1 MPAERRFDRPRKGRA
16 DKNDA
21 MHATEVE
28 RAIIAATALVSE
40 LGLVVGEAR
49 IVGNSNKLGLRLIP
63 CDVFARVAFSGRE
76 TFRSEIEIAWGLTEI
91 GSPVASLD
99 RRVEPRVFERDG
111 FAFTVWRHYE
121 QLGIDPSAASYAKAL
136 EDLHAGMA
144 QLDVVAPHFSD
155 RVGEAQRLLRSDER
169 TPGLEDT
176 DRELLLETL
185 RSCGSRIYGRSSREQ
200 LLHGEPHLG
209 NVLSTAAGLLF
220 IDFETCCR
228 GPVEFD
234 LAHVPEAVCDAY
246 SGADRE
252 LIQESRR
259 LVLAMVA
266 AWRWDIDDRF
276 PSGARTRPALLRAL
290 RAGPPWPT
298 LDVVMN
304 RESRF
309 SNGPVFG
316 NDARAAER

>member
-1 MPAERRFDRPRKGRA
+1 MAVGCPRTGGSTGPAKVRRA

-21 MHATEVE
+21 MHATEVA
-28 RAIIAATALVSE
+28 RAITATTALSSE

-49 IVGNSNKLGLRLIP
+49 IVGNSNKLGLWLLP
-63 CDVFARVAFSGRE
+63 CDVFARVAFSGQE
-76 TFRSEIEIAWGLTEI
+76 AFQFEIEIARGLTEI

-99 RRVEPRVFERDG
+99 TRVEPRVFERDG
-111 FAFTVWRHYE
+111 FAFTLWRHYK
-121 QLGIDPSAASYAKAL
+121 QPGIDPSAASYAKAL
-136 EDLHAGMA
+136 EGLHAGMA
-144 QLDVVAPHFSD
+144 QLDVVAQHFSD
-155 RVGEAQRLLRSDER
+155 RVSEAQRLLRSQDR
-169 TPGLEDT
+169 TPRLEDT

-185 RSCGSRIYGRSSREQ
+185 RSCGSRIYERSSREQ
-200 LLHGEPHLG
+200 LLHGEPHPG

-234 LAHVPEAVCDAY
+234 LAHVPEAVCETY
-246 SGADRE
+246 SAADPE

-266 AWRWDIDDRF
+266 AWRWDSDDQF
-276 PSGARTRPALLRAL
+276 PNGGRAGRALLRAL

-304 RESRF
+304 QET
-309 SNGPVFG
+309 
-316 NDARAAER
+316 

>member
-1 MPAERRFDRPRKGRA
+1 MPAEAADSIGAAKERRV
-16 DKNDA
+16 DKTDGMNR
-21 MHATEVE
+21 TEAE
-28 RAIIAATALVSE
+28 RAMTATTALSSE

-49 IVGNSNKLGLRLIP
+49 IVCNSNKLGLRLLP
-63 CDVFARVAFSGRE
+63 CDSFARVAVSGQE
-76 TFRSEIEIAWGLTEI
+76 AFRFEIEIAQRLSKN

-99 RRVEPRVFERDG
+99 TRVEPRVYERDG
-111 FAFTVWRHYE
+111 FAFTLWRHYE
-121 QLGIDPSAASYAKAL
+121 QPGIDPAAITYANAL
-136 EDLHAGMA
+136 ERLHGGMA
-144 QLDVVAPHFSD
+144 QLDVVAPHFGD
-155 RVGEAQRLLRSDER
+155 RVSEAEQLLRSHDR
-169 TPGLEDT
+169 TPRLEDT

-185 RSCGSRIYGRSSREQ
+185 RSCGRRIHERSPREQ
-200 LLHGEPHLG
+200 LLHGEPHPG

-234 LAHVPEAVCDAY
+234 LAHVPEAVCETY
-246 SGADRE
+246 SAADPE

-266 AWRWDIDDRF
+266 AWRWDTDDQF
-276 PSGARTRPALLRAL
+276 PSGARAGRALLRAL

-304 RESRF
+304 QET
-309 SNGPVFG
+309 
-316 NDARAAER
+316 

>member
-1 MPAERRFDRPRKGRA
+1 MAVGCPRTGGSTGPAKVRRA

-21 MHATEVE
+21 MHATEVA
-28 RAIIAATALVSE
+28 RAITATTALSSE

-49 IVGNSNKLGLRLIP
+49 IVGNSNKLGLWLLP
-63 CDVFARVAFSGRE
+63 CDVFARVAFSGQE
-76 TFRSEIEIAWGLTEI
+76 AFQFEIEIARGLTEI

-99 RRVEPRVFERDG
+99 TRVEPRVFERDG
-111 FAFTVWRHYE
+111 FAFTLWRHYK
-121 QLGIDPSAASYAKAL
+121 QPGIDPSAASYAKAL
-136 EDLHAGMA
+136 EGLHAGMA
-144 QLDVVAPHFSD
+144 QLDVVAQHFSD
-155 RVGEAQRLLRSDER
+155 RVSEAQRLLRSQDR
-169 TPGLEDT
+169 TPRLEDT

-185 RSCGSRIYGRSSREQ
+185 RSCSSMIYERSSREQ
-200 LLHGEPHLG
+200 LLHGEPHPG

-234 LAHVPEAVCDAY
+234 LAHVPEAVCETY
-246 SGADRE
+246 SAADPE

-266 AWRWDIDDRF
+266 AWRWDSDDQF
-276 PSGARTRPALLRAL
+276 PNGGRAGRALLRAL

-304 RESRF
+304 QET
-309 SNGPVFG
+309 
-316 NDARAAER
+316 

>member
-1 MPAERRFDRPRKGRA
+1 MAVDARGTATRPALRRVGA

-28 RAIIAATALVSE
+28 RAITAATALISE

-49 IVGNSNKLGLRLIP
+49 IVGNSNKLGLRLLP
-63 CDVFARVAFSGRE
+63 CDVFARVAVSGQE
-76 TFRSEIEIAWGLTEI
+76 VFQFEIEIARRLTEI
-91 GSPVASLD
+91 GSPAASLET
-99 RRVEPRVFERDG
+99 RVEPRVFERDG
-111 FAFTVWRHYE
+111 FALTLWRHYE
-121 QLGIDPSAASYAKAL
+121 QPGIDPSAASYAKAL
-136 EDLHAGMA
+136 EGLHAGMA

-155 RVGEAQRLLRSDER
+155 RVSEAQRLLRSDGR
-169 TPGLEDT
+169 TPRLEDS
-176 DRELLLETL
+176 DRGLLLETL
-185 RSCGSRIYGRSSREQ
+185 RSCGSRIYERSSREQ
-200 LLHGEPHLG
+200 LLHGEPHPG

-220 IDFETCCR
+220 IDFETSCR

-234 LAHVPEAVCDAY
+234 LAHVPEAVCEAY

-266 AWRWDIDDRF
+266 AWRWDIDDQS
-276 PSGARTRPALLRAL
+276 PSGARAGRALLRAL

-304 RESRF
+304 QET
-309 SNGPVFG
+309 
-316 NDARAAER
+316 